1 MGQPTSN
8 QRRTAS
14 AAVAQRPLDA
24 GAEPP
29 LGAHL
34 ITPRHGYSHHGI
46 YVGDGKV
53 VHYAGLAGS
62 LRRGPVEEVSIT
74 RFAAGCEVLI
84 EPSADPVYVRH
95 EAVWRARSRLGDNRY
110 RVLTNNCE
118 HFCAW
123 CLYGESRSKQVLAC
137 FVDPRAAL
145 RTALCLFTAF
155 LAPAWPMRR
164 TGPCES

>member
-14 AAVAQRPLDA
+14 AAVAQRRLDA

-34 ITPRHGYSHHGI
+34 VTPRRGYSHHGI

-62 LRRGPVEEVSIT
+62 LRRGPVEEISIT
-74 RFAAGCEVLI
+74 HFAAGFEVLI

-95 EAVWRARSRLGDNRY
+95 EAVRRARSRLGENRY
-110 RVLTNNCE
+110 RLLTNNCE

-123 CLYGESRSKQVLAC
+123 CLYGESRSEQVLAC
-137 FVDPRAAL
+137 LIDPRAAL
-145 RTALCLFTAF
+145 RTALCLFAAC
-155 LAPAWPMRR
+155 LAAAWPMRR
-164 TGPCES
+164 IGAYVT

>member
-8 QRRTAS
+8 QGRTAN
-14 AAVAQRPLDA
+14 AVPTQRPLNA

-46 YVGDGKV
+46 YVGVGKV
-53 VHYAGLAGS
+53 VHYAGLARA
-62 LRRGPVEEVSIT
+62 LRRGQVEEVSIT
-74 RFAAGCEVLI
+74 RFAAGYEVLI
-84 EPSADPVYVRH
+84 ESSADPVYARN
-95 EAVWRARSRLGDNRY
+95 EAVWRARSRLGENRY

-137 FVDPRAAL
+137 FVEPRTAL

-155 LAPAWPMRR
+155 LAAAWPMRR